1 MYSTELGYN
10 SNIKMLVGAVLWMK
24 VGVTVC
30 KACLS
35 IKLESRKQVAL
46 PKEVKKKTLNV
57 ELCL

>member
-35 IKLESRKQVAL
+35 IKLESRNCSFAQRS
-46 PKEVKKKTLNV
+46 KKKTLNV